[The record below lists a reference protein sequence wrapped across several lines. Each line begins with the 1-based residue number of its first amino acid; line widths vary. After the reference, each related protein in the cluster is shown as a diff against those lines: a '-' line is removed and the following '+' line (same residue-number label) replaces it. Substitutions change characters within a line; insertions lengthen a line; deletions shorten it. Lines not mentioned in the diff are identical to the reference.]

1 MLLFDV
7 QKAFVCRCAI
17 VISKVS
23 KVAMSFLTHIVSGG
37 TVTPTSHHKEEQGLV
52 LKPPPNL
59 SFFLRSCPRFDV
71 AVRTDRV
78 VVN

>member
-1 MLLFDV
+1 
-7 QKAFVCRCAI
+7 
-17 VISKVS
+17 
-23 KVAMSFLTHIVSGG
+23 MSFLTHIVSGG